1 MERFFFWVTERDQ
14 RGSDYFYYNKI
25 ASEWSRV
32 TVPQQQSL
40 LHFGANLNDLLDET
54 YEEICF
60 QIPTKIVLLIMIF
73 LQDNSECPAWK
84 DYGNTNYHRY
94 VQNIFQNEYIH
105 WIGASLFLLLSCVF
119 FLSIYYIVE
128 AYDHER
134 FVPPREFE
142 LQRMRYISWIKTKL
156 HHYVFEW
163 LKPFAWLPMN
173 YFFLL

>member
-1 MERFFFWVTERDQ
+1 MTERDQ

-32 TVPQQQSL
+32 TVQQQQIL
-40 LHFGANLNDLLDET
+40 LHCGVNLNVLLDET
-54 YEEICF
+54 YIWRN
-60 QIPTKIVLLIMIF
+60 LLSNPHKDCTFNYDFF

-94 VQNIFQNEYIH
+94 VQNIFQNELIH

-119 FLSIYYIVE
+119 FLSFYDIVE
-128 AYDHER
+128 AYYPER

-142 LQRMRYISWIKTKL
+142 LQRRRVKSSNW
-156 HHYVFEW
+156 
-163 LKPFAWLPMN
+163 
-173 YFFLL
+173 

>member
-40 LHFGANLNDLLDET
+40 LHFGAKLNDLLDET

-73 LQDNSECPAWK
+73 LQDNSECPA
-84 DYGNTNYHRY
+84 
-94 VQNIFQNEYIH
+94 
-105 WIGASLFLLLSCVF
+105 
-119 FLSIYYIVE
+119 
-128 AYDHER
+128 
-134 FVPPREFE
+134 
-142 LQRMRYISWIKTKL
+142 
-156 HHYVFEW
+156 
-163 LKPFAWLPMN
+163 
-173 YFFLL
+173 